1 MTRYLINIYG
11 NAEDFEETKIDN
23 QHLLMTCEP
32 VKQWANSYTVR
43 VELNAVN
50 EDEEIN
56 YQLWEGL
63 FKNKRWFRVLKLDER
78 GEAVAWLNMLTD
90 KFIELAH

>member
-1 MTRYLINIYG
+1 MTRYLIDIYG
-11 NAEDFEETKIDN
+11 NAKDFEETKIDN
-23 QHLLMTCEP
+23 LYLLMTCKL

-43 VELNAVN
+43 VELKAVN
-50 EDEEIN
+50 GDGEIN

-63 FKNKRWFRVLKLDER
+63 FKNKRWFRVLKLDES
-78 GEAVAWLNMLTD
+78 GEAVAQLDIMTD